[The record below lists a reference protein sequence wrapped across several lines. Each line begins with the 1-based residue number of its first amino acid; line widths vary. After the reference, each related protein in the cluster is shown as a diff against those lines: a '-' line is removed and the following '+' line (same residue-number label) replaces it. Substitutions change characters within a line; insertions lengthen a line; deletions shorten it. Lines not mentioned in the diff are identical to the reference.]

1 MTHIGDKNPKCNLV
15 GGFVDATPPSHGC
28 NVCELIMKQ
37 VDDKEPRDAIG
48 WTPLHYAAKFG
59 CVKNFE
65 MIMKAVS
72 NRNPMSNVRATQF
85 YIAAR

>member
-1 MTHIGDKNPKCNLV
+1 MAANFGH
-15 GGFVDATPPSHGC
+15 A

-59 CVKNFE
+59 CVKNYE

-72 NRNPMSNVRATQF
+72 NKNPISNVRATPF
-85 YIAAR
+85 HMLHSCLSR